1 MTAEDLK
8 PSRLS
13 PADVARLGSTGLRT
27 RPLRTILAA
36 LGIAIGV
43 AAMVAI
49 VGMSASSGAEI
60 KQRIDDLGPNLLR
73 VTGAHL
79 AQGGG
84 LARLP
89 TTTRSNIARIGPVL
103 SASAAAS
110 LPFNAYRNRYVP
122 AGQTG
127 SISVLATDSSLATTV
142 KAHVAFG
149 AWFTLAQTRLP
160 SVVLGATAARQLGI
174 DKVGVDILVDGQLI
188 PVVGVLDP
196 VPLAPELDT
205 SVLIGWDAARTYF
218 RFAGHP
224 TSVYVRVVPEQL
236 RAVDAVIPRSVSPT
250 EPETVVVAVP
260 SDAIAA
266 QEATSSS
273 ISGLLVGL
281 AGVALLIGGIGIAN
295 TMIVSVLERRSEI
308 GLRRALGAT
317 RGQVRGQLVGEAVL
331 LSVLGGVAGAVCGT
345 TVTAVYAHAR
355 GWPVVIPLWVSA
367 AGIGV
372 TALIGAVSGF
382 YPAMRASRMSPTAAL
397 ASS

>member
-1 MTAEDLK
+1 VTTEDLK

-13 PADVARLGSTGLRT
+13 SPDIARLGGTGLRT
-27 RPLRTILAA
+27 RPLRTALAA

-79 AQGGG
+79 PQGEG
-84 LARLP
+84 LATLP
-89 TTTRSNIARIGPVL
+89 TTTRSSIARIGPVL
-103 SASAAAS
+103 SASATAS
-110 LPFNAYRNRYVP
+110 LPFSVYRNNYVP
-122 AGQTG
+122 TGETG
-127 SISVLATDSSLATTV
+127 SISVLATDPSLATTLR
-142 KAHVAFG
+142 ARVAFG
-149 AWFTLAQTRLP
+149 AWFTAAQTRLP
-160 SVVLGATAARQLGI
+160 SVVLGAAAAQHL
-174 DKVGVDILVDGQLI
+174 GVDHVGTNVLVGSQLI

-224 TSVYVRVVPEQL
+224 TSVYVRVVQDEL
-236 RAVDAVIPRSVSPT
+236 DAVDAIVPRSVSPT
-250 EPETVVVAVP
+250 EPDTVVVTVP

-266 QEATSSS
+266 QEATTSTL
-273 ISGLLVGL
+273 SGLLVGL

-295 TMIVSVLERRSEI
+295 TMIMSVLERRSEI

-317 RGQVRGQLVGEAVL
+317 RGQVRVQFVSEAVL
-331 LSVLGGVAGAVCGT
+331 LSVLGGVTGAVCGT
-345 TVTAVYAHAR
+345 AVTSIYAQTR
-355 GWPVVIPLWVSA
+355 GWPVVVPLWASA

-372 TALIGAVSGF
+372 TALIGAVAGF
-382 YPAMRASRMSPTAAL
+382 YPAMRASRMSPTVAL
-397 ASS
+397 AAS